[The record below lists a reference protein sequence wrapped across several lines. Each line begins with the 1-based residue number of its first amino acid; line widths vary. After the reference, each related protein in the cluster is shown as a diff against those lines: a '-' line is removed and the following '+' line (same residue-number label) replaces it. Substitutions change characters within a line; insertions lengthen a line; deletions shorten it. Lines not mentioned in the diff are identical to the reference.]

1 MVKAGKKKTSFRGVI
16 QKIIR
21 YSIVTLWLQRLT
33 KLRMISLYNVSD
45 INCYEQIQKGETDGL
60 DDFLSITQK
69 Y

>member
-1 MVKAGKKKTSFRGVI
+1 
-16 QKIIR
+16 
-21 YSIVTLWLQRLT
+21 
-33 KLRMISLYNVSD
+33 MISLYNVSD